1 MARSDKQHKTDH
13 VEFGI
18 MLILIGCGAM
28 AYKMGYLPYKFTW
41 WELAASFV
49 AVLGAV
55 RLLLAR
61 TLYQVISAIFQ
72 IGTAGLF
79 YAMFEHLWGLDFRT
93 HWPIFLI
100 VFGLNSILKYAAR
113 PKNESDPC

>member
-1 MARSDKQHKTDH
+1 MARWNKQHKTDH

-18 MLILIGCGAM
+18 MMVLIGCAAM

-41 WELAASFV
+41 WELAASFA

-61 TLYQVISAIFQ
+61 SLYQVISALFQ
-72 IGTAGLF
+72 IGVAGLF
-79 YAMFEHLWGLDFRT
+79 YAMFEHLWDLDFRV
-93 HWPIFLI
+93 HWPLFLI
-100 VFGLNSILKYAAR
+100 AFGLSSILKYAAR
-113 PKNESDPC
+113 PKDDNATC